1 MQGSRGCGGYAGD
14 QGHVCMDVGVGMGE
28 RGSTE
33 MPRNGGISRSILQVE
48 KLRLPVMYFTLGL
61 TGSEGR
67 S

>member
-1 MQGSRGCGGYAGD
+1 
-14 QGHVCMDVGVGMGE
+14 MDVGVGMGE